1 MESQSVPRRRS
12 TIVSISFRPLLAIL
26 AVAAAALALAA
37 CGSDSSSSSTGS
49 ASSDEEKQLAF
60 QDCLRREGL
69 DVQIMDG
76 GRGVA
81 IGARAEPGDGPP
93 QDAGRAM
100 RTCHEK
106 TGWAPPEPSDE
117 EKSEM
122 RDRALRFA
130 QCMRDHGV
138 DMDDPAPDGRMTM
151 RVQGDSPTFRA
162 AQEACGGGM
171 ASRSATPADG
181 GSGLSDAP

>member
-1 MESQSVPRRRS
+1 M
-12 TIVSISFRPLLAIL
+12 SIPLRPLLAVL

-37 CGSDSSSSSTGS
+37 CGSSSPSSTGS
-49 ASSDEEKQLAF
+49 GSSDEEKQLAF

-81 IGARAEPGDGPP
+81 IGARAEPGGGPP
-93 QDAGRAM
+93 PNADRAI

-106 TGWAPPEPSDE
+106 TGWAPPEPSDA

-122 RDRALRFA
+122 RDRALEFA
-130 QCMRDHGV
+130 RCMREHGV
-138 DMDDPAPDGRMTM
+138 EMDDPAPDGRMTM
-151 RVQGDSPTFRA
+151 RIDGDSPTFRR
-162 AQEACGGGM
+162 AQEECGGGM
-171 ASRSATPADG
+171 ARSTRSADGNADF
-181 GSGLSDAP
+181 GLSVAP

>member
-1 MESQSVPRRRS
+1 MTVPNQ
-12 TIVSISFRPLLAIL
+12 FRPLLAIL
-26 AVAAAALALAA
+26 ATAVAALALAA
-37 CGSDSSSSSTGS
+37 CGGDSPSSATGS

-76 GRGVA
+76 GRGIA
-81 IGARAEPGDGPP
+81 IGSRREPGDGPP
-93 QDAGRAM
+93 PNADRAM
-100 RTCHEK
+100 ESCRES
-106 TGWAPPEPSDE
+106 TGWAPPEPSE
-117 EKSEM
+117 AEKSEM

-151 RVQGDSPTFRA
+151 RVEGDSPTFRA
-162 AQEACGGGM
+162 AQEACGGAM
-171 ASRSATPADG
+171 LRRARSADG
-181 GSGLSDAP
+181 GADFGLSPAP